1 MQVVAKAHDDYQ
13 MHSHARLE
21 AAACN
26 AWQQVEYRCFWLGL
40 PIPAEAD
47 CLRKLA
53 EPHFDEDRTQPIL

>member
-1 MQVVAKAHDDYQ
+1 MQVVAKARDDCQ
-13 MHSHARLE
+13 MRSLMRLE

-26 AWQQVEYRCFWLGL
+26 AWQQVDYRYFWLGL